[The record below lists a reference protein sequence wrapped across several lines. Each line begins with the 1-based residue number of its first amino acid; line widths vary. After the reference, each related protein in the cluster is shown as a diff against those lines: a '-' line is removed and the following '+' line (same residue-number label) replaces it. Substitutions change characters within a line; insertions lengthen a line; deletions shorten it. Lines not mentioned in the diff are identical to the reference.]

1 MTKETIREIC
11 RAAAYGFSVDTI
23 AQEMGISAAEVSDL
37 ISINKD
43 IYDEYARKAGSNDGS
58 I

>member
-23 AQEMGISAAEVSDL
+23 AQEGISAAEVSEL
-37 ISINKD
+37 IRINKD

>member
-37 ISINKD
+37 IRINKD
-43 IYDEYARKAGSNDGS
+43 IYDEYARKAGSNDG